1 MSKNLTFPV
10 LTRAKAAVGKIPAA
24 SHSSHIDDSDFFV
37 NPPIRSNLT
46 GKTLAAYQKNLPNLP
61 THFEGLLLPDNLRE
75 NFLGVVGA
83 YTRTVSSSSVVSITT
98 QSDLNDC
105 TDEEFGQDDVSR
117 DPIVG
122 LASCNAW
129 LQLTYA
135 HELTELHTLGAYV
148 QAREV
153 FVPHDKPGPNTRVL
167 LTVKDGLIGGKA
179 GLDGD
184 LTFTFWDT
192 TSPKVALGEL
202 TMEQFKNMARRL
214 WQEFS
219 IIKDVYQS
227 RADYIASAGASP
239 VESMPE
245 VENDAPVVDY
255 NWFMGDTLPR
265 HSEGWLIYPQARL
278 LALADTYRQWADH
291 GV

>member
-10 LTRAKAAVGKIPAA
+10 LTRAKAAVAKISAA
-24 SHSSHIDDSDFFV
+24 SHSSHIDDSEFFI
-37 NPPIRSNLT
+37 NTPIKSNLT

-61 THFEGLLLPDNLRE
+61 THFEGLLLPDDLRE

-83 YTRTVSSSSVVSITT
+83 HTRAVSSSPVVSITT

-105 TDEEFGQDDVSR
+105 TDEEFGQDYVSR
-117 DPIVG
+117 DPIG
-122 LASCNAW
+122 DLASCNAW

-135 HELTELHTLGAYV
+135 NELTELHTLGAYV

-153 FVPHDKPGPNTRVL
+153 CVPHDKPGPNTRVS

-179 GLDGD
+179 GLDGE

-192 TSPKVALGEL
+192 ELPRVTLGEF
-202 TMEQFKNMARRL
+202 TMEQFKNMARRF
-214 WQEFS
+214 WQELPF
-219 IIKDVYQS
+219 IKDVYQS
-227 RADYIASAGASP
+227 RASYIASLGANP

-245 VENDAPVVDY
+245 VENDAPVIDY
-255 NWFMGDTLPR
+255 NWFMGGTLPK
-265 HSEGWLIYPQARL
+265 HSEDWVIYPQARL